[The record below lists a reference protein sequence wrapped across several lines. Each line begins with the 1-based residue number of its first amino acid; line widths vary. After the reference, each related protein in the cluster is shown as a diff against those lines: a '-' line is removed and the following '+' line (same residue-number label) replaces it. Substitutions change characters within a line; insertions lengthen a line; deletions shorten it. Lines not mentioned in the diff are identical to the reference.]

1 VSEDSGQGPGVGD
14 PPAESR
20 AAVRW
25 RRLTAPARSEQ
36 AAFRVVLWAAG
47 IAVTLA
53 LIVVLA
59 RALG

>member
-1 VSEDSGQGPGVGD
+1 VSEDPGPGPGGGD
-14 PPAESR
+14 RHAESR
-20 AAVRW
+20 AAAVW
-25 RRLTAPARSEQ
+25 RRVTAPARSEQ

-53 LIVVLA
+53 LVVVLA

>member
-1 VSEDSGQGPGVGD
+1 MSDGRPEPGRDGP
-14 PPAESR
+14 PESR
-20 AAVRW
+20 AATFW

-53 LIVVLA
+53 VLA
-59 RALG
+59 VAVRALV